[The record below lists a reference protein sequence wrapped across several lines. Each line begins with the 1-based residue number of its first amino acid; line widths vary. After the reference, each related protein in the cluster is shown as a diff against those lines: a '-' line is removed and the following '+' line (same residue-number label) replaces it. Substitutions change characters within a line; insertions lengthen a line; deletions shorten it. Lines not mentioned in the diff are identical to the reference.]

1 MKGLKIFYS
10 YSHKDEAYRLS
21 LESHLSILSRK
32 KIISGWSDRDITAG
46 QEWKREI
53 DENIKS
59 ADIIIL
65 LVSSDFIASD
75 YCFDIE
81 MEVAMQR
88 HEKLESIVIPV
99 ILRPTDWSDTPFGR
113 LQALPKDAKPV
124 SKWESEDEAWLN
136 VVEGL
141 RARIEEIHKERTRVT
156 ARRGFIEVNQLL
168 KKEIESIDQA
178 YRMDDQP
185 TVKGIPTGLM
195 DFDYYTDGIC
205 KSELTVIASRPECGA
220 ADFSRQIAAHVSTK
234 EKTSV
239 AIFSMVSTAENVIRQ
254 IIGMESKIGIDI
266 LFKGQL
272 DESHWP
278 RLELGVRTLKDAPIY
293 IDDSMSYD
301 LADLLHACGNII
313 KDKSVRLIIV
323 DNLQRIL
330 FNERKLNS
338 NVGVS
343 DISKELQVFCRDNKV
358 AILVVVNLSRDID
371 SRPNKRPLES
381 DLSNF
386 GSLSEDASLIIFM
399 YREEIYN
406 DETQE
411 WGIAEAIVA
420 KNDQLGRVGTIR
432 LAYEKQYRFFGNLAI
447 QKGASQ

>member
-1 MKGLKIFYS
+1 MKDLKIFYS

-32 KIISGWSDRDITAG
+32 NVISGWSDRDITAG
-46 QEWKREI
+46 QEWKRKI

-59 ADIIIL
+59 ADLIIL

-81 MEVAMQR
+81 MEAAMQR

-99 ILRPTDWSDTPFGR
+99 ILRPSDWSDTPFAR

-124 SKWESEDEAWLN
+124 SKWENEDEAWLN

-141 RARIEEIHKERTRVT
+141 KAKIEELHKERSRVT
-156 ARRGFIEVNQLL
+156 VRRGFFEVNQLL

-178 YRMDDQP
+178 IRLDDQP
-185 TVKGIPTGLM
+185 TVRGIPTGLM
-195 DFDYYTDGIC
+195 DFDYHTDGVP
-205 KSELTVIASRPECGA
+205 KSELTVVASRPECGA

-234 EKTSV
+234 EKSGV
-239 AIFSMVSTAENVIRQ
+239 AIFSMESTAESVIRH

-266 LFKGQL
+266 LFKGDL
-272 DESHWP
+272 EEDHWP
-278 RLELGVRTLKDAPIY
+278 LLELGMRSLKDAPMY

-301 LADLLHACGNII
+301 LAELLQACTNIV
-313 KDKSVRLIIV
+313 KDKSVKLIIV

-330 FNERKLNS
+330 FNESKLNS
-338 NVGVS
+338 NVVAS
-343 DISKELQVFCRDNKV
+343 DISKELQMFSRDNQV
-358 AILVVVNLSRDID
+358 AILVVVNLSRGID

-381 DLSNF
+381 DLSDF
-386 GSLSEDASLIIFM
+386 GSLSEDASLIVFM
-399 YREEIYN
+399 YRDEIYN
-406 DETQE
+406 DETPE
-411 WGIAEAIVA
+411 RGTAEAIVA
-420 KNDQLGRVGTIR
+420 KNVQLGRQGTVQ
-432 LAYEKQYRFFGNLAI
+432 LAYEQKYKFFDNLAVERE
-447 QKGASQ
+447 S